1 MVQGVEIKDNQ
12 IINRNPATGETI
24 NKIPCTKLQ
33 DIESIIKRS
42 QHAQQN
48 VWSILPLQ
56 ERLSILKKALEESL
70 SPKKEELAIT
80 ITKEMGKVK
89 SESLEEVSLALDQD
103 ELFKLLQEANED
115 EIINDSCTIVR
126 DAHGVVVVLSPWN
139 FPVLEILLLVLPAL
153 AAGNTVIVKPSEVTP
168 TCGEMI
174 VTGLASLL
182 PKDVIQLTQGDGT
195 VGAAL
200 VQADGV
206 NMVAMTG
213 SSDTGRK
220 IVSSCSSTLKR
231 VILELG
237 GKDPMIVF
245 SDADMSKAVSDA
257 VTYSLYNTGQVCC
270 AVERIYVE
278 ESIKDEFEEKVVQ
291 LAKEYTVGNGLN
303 DASKVG
309 PMVSKM
315 QFDIVNNHINKTIS
329 EGGKLLYQSNIPK
342 KQDNDDNNVYYCPVT
357 VITDLNQQMTIQRN
371 ETFGPII
378 AISSFSGEENDAVN
392 LANDTEYGLTSYV
405 YTSDKDKA
413 KRVALK
419 IKSGQVGINCYSPEY
434 ASTKCPWVGHKG
446 SGYGYHSGLD
456 GLRQFSLPKSLVWY
470 NEDDDSSSSEE

>member
-1 MVQGVEIKDNQ
+1 MVQGVEIKDNH
-12 IINRNPATGETI
+12 IINRNPATGEII
-24 NKIPCTKLQ
+24 NEIPCTNLQ
-33 DIESIIKRS
+33 DIESIIKRA
-42 QHAQQN
+42 QEAQQN
-48 VWSILPLQ
+48 TWSILPLQ
-56 ERLSILKKALEESL
+56 ERLSTLKKALKSL
-70 SPKKEELAIT
+70 SSQKEELAIT

-89 SESLEEVSLALDQD
+89 SESVEEVSLAFNQN
-103 ELFKLLQEANED
+103 ELFQLLQEANED
-115 EIINDSCTIVR
+115 EIVNDTCTIVR

-139 FPVLEILLLVLPAL
+139 FPILEIILLVLPAL
-153 AAGNTVIVKPSEVTP
+153 AAGNAVIVKPSEVTP
-168 TCGEMI
+168 TCGQMI
-174 VTGLASLL
+174 VKAFSEML

-245 SDADMSKAVSDA
+245 SDADMSKAASDA

-270 AVERIYVE
+270 AVERIYVQ
-278 ESIKDEFEEKVVQ
+278 ESIKDEFEQKVVK
-291 LAKEYTVGNGLN
+291 LAKEYAVGNGLDDSSN
-303 DASKVG
+303 VG

-315 QFDIVNNHINKTIS
+315 QYDIVNNHIHKTIS
-329 EGGKLLYQSNIPK
+329 EGGKILYQSDIPVK
-342 KQDNDDNNVYYCPVT
+342 DTNAYYYPVT
-357 VITDLNQQMTIQRN
+357 VVTNLNQKMTIQQN

-378 AISSFSGEENDAVN
+378 AISSFSGTEYDAIH

-405 YTSDKDKA
+405 YTNDKEKA
-413 KRVALK
+413 KRVALG

-434 ASTKCPWVGHKG
+434 ASTKCPWYVLFFLYKMYFHILE
-446 SGYGYHSGLD
+446 SN
-456 GLRQFSLPKSLVWY
+456 F
-470 NEDDDSSSSEE
+470 